1 MIDEEDLKHI
11 ARLAKIELNE
21 EEVKEF
27 SPQVRSILALFDE
40 VDEVETEDV
49 DPTFHVFGLKNVF
62 RDDVEC
68 PSLAG
73 EDAIKNAPNMERRYI
88 KGPKIM

>member
-1 MIDEEDLKHI
+1 MIDEENLKQI

-27 SPQVRSILALFDE
+27 SPQIRSILALFDE
-40 VDEVETEDV
+40 IDEVETEDV
-49 DPTFHVFGLKNVF
+49 EPTFHVFGLKNVF
-62 RDDVEC
+62 REDVAS

-73 EDAIKNAPNMERRYI
+73 EDAIKNAPKKERGYI

>member
-1 MIDEEDLKHI
+1 MDEENLKQI
-11 ARLAKIELNE
+11 ARLAKIELKE

-27 SPQVRSILALFDE
+27 SPQIRSILALFDE
-40 VDEVETEDV
+40 IDEVKTEDV
-49 DPTFHVFGLKNVF
+49 EPTFHVFGLKNVF
-62 RDDVEC
+62 REDAAS

-73 EDAIKNAPNMERRYI
+73 KDAIKNAPKKERGYI

>member
-27 SPQVRSILALFDE
+27 SPQIRSILALFDE
-40 VDEVETEDV
+40 IDEVETEDV
-49 DPTFHVFGLKNVF
+49 EPTFHVFGLKNVF
-62 RDDVEC
+62 REDVSD
-68 PSLAG
+68 PSLTG
-73 EDAIKNAPNMERRYI
+73 EEAVKNAPKKERGYV
-88 KGPKIM
+88 KGPRIM